1 MNINNYLN
9 SKLVLGTAS
18 FTKNYSLF
26 KKKIPNG
33 EIIKIFNEMIK
44 NKIFMIDTAT
54 RYFDISKILKKK
66 KFKKINIIIKISD
79 FDDLQAIINQEK
91 KFKYINDKKF
101 IYALLFHNLQD
112 LKKNKFKEAFFKLKK
127 NKRKFRISKVGFSV
141 NDFKSIDKFLIELKP
156 DIIQVPFSILDRRIL
171 NKKYQNLIKK
181 YNIEVHIRSIFLR
194 GLLTKEKFGKINLSQ
209 KNIKL
214 LKKIHNVYRVRKLKP
229 IMTCLQFVLNYKFYS
244 KIIIGID
251 SLKHFKE
258 ILSFKQ
264 FALNNKIFDY
274 TNNRSLIM
282 PSRWKKNAQ
291 D

>member
-112 LKKNKFKEAFFKLKK
+112 LKKNK
-127 NKRKFRISKVGFSV
+127 RIFRISKVGFSV